1 MLIDLVEANTGDIWN
16 YPIAPTDARTTL
28 EAFQTNSLPTDFTR
42 LGITHI
48 NITDIVSNRIEFL
61 TKLNILSYLVSFSFV

>member
-48 NITDIVSNRIEFL
+48 NIIGSNFL
-61 TKLNILSYLVSFSFV
+61 QNLTSYLI